1 MKKFAHDFKVVG
13 NNRLNP
19 RHFVLELQAPVTLPG
34 ILPGQFVQVL
44 IHNSPSTFLRRP
56 FSIHFVDYTKN
67 TLRLLV
73 QVKGEGSRHMGMLNI
88 GDTMNLVYPL
98 GNSFS
103 VPSSDK
109 VLLVGGGAGVAPL
122 MFMGDYL
129 NRKKIWP
136 DFLVGFRSADE
147 VSQIKEYSEYGKV
160 YLSTDDGSMGEKGFV
175 TQHSVL
181 AHSTLPY
188 DRIYCCGPD
197 AMMHAV
203 AKLAAVRG
211 VPCEVSLENF
221 MACGYGVCL
230 CCITQTD
237 KGNERVCMEGPVFE
251 ASRLK
256 WQESE

>member
-1 MKKFAHDFKVVG
+1 MGMKKHAQDFTVAG
-13 NNRLNP
+13 NTTLNP
-19 RHFVLELQAPVTLPG
+19 RHFILELLAPEPLPL

-44 IHNSPSTFLRRP
+44 VPNSPSTFLRRP
-56 FSIHFVDYTKN
+56 FSIHFVDYAKN

-73 QVKGEGSRHMGMLNI
+73 QIRGEGTRHMGMLNT
-88 GDTMNLVYPL
+88 GDVLNLVYPL

-129 NRKKIWP
+129 NKKNIRP
-136 DFLVGFRSADE
+136 EFLVGFRSSDE
-147 VSQIKEYSEYGKV
+147 VSQIEEYSRYGKV
-160 YLSTDDGSMGEKGFV
+160 HLTTDDGSMGEKGFV

-181 AHSTLPY
+181 KQSPLPY
-188 DRIYCCGPD
+188 ERIYCCGPG

-203 AKLAAVRG
+203 AKLAAGHG
-211 VPCEVSLENF
+211 VACEVSLENM

-230 CCITQTD
+230 CCITPTD
-237 KGNERVCMEGPVFE
+237 KGNERVCVEGPVFE

-256 WQESE
+256 W

>member
-1 MKKFAHDFKVVG
+1 MKKFAHDFQVVG
-13 NNRLNP
+13 NTRLNT
-19 RHFVLELQAPVTLPG
+19 RHFILELKAAVPLPE

-44 IHNSPSTFLRRP
+44 VHNSPSTFLRRP
-56 FSIHFVDYTKN
+56 FSIHFVDYSTN

-73 QVKGEGSRHMGMLNI
+73 QVKGEGTRHMGMLAP
-88 GDTMNLVYPL
+88 GDTLNLVYPL

-103 VPSSDK
+103 VPATHK

-129 NRKKIWP
+129 NKKNIRP

-147 VSQIKEYSEYGKV
+147 VSQIDEYSKFGKV

-175 TQHSVL
+175 TQHSVFKQ
-181 AHSTLPY
+181 SPLPY

-203 AKLAAVRG
+203 SKLAAEKG
-211 VPCEVSLENF
+211 VACEVSLENF

-237 KGNERVCMEGPVFE
+237 KGNERVCIEGPVFD
-251 ASRLK
+251 AARLK
-256 WQESE
+256 WQSNG

>member
-13 NNRLNP
+13 NNPLNA
-19 RHFVLELQAPVTLPG
+19 RHFVLELQAPVPLPE

-44 IHNSPSTFLRRP
+44 VHNSPSTFLRRP
-56 FSIHFVDYTKN
+56 FSVHFADYSKN
-67 TLRLLV
+67 TLSLLV
-73 QVKGEGSRHMGMLNI
+73 QIKGEGTRHMGMLKT
-88 GDTMNLVYPL
+88 GDTLNLVYPL

-103 VPSSDK
+103 APSSGK

-122 MFMGDYL
+122 MIMGDYL
-129 NRKKIWP
+129 NRKNIRP

-147 VSQIKEYSEYGKV
+147 VSQMDQYARYGKV

-175 TQHSVL
+175 TQHPVFATSP
-181 AHSTLPY
+181 LPY
-188 DRIYCCGPD
+188 DRICCCGPD

-203 AKLAAVRG
+203 AKLAAAKG
-211 VPCEVSLENF
+211 VACEVSLENF

-237 KGNERVCMEGPVFE
+237 TGNERVCIEGPVFE
-251 ASRLK
+251 TSRLK
-256 WQESE
+256 W